1 MIETYLL
8 RGIAEIDRTGSFTA
22 AAKALFVSQPALSR
36 AMRKLEDELGVALF
50 DRSTGRTALSP
61 LGRLAAEHARLA
73 LAAIDGLAAAVR
85 EADRARRVL
94 RYGTIAPAPM
104 WTLDPLLGKIFP
116 DRRAE
121 ADIRETEAELLDGL
135 ADGSFEM
142 AVLLRTPPGAK
153 WRGRAFL
160 RERLG
165 VLLPEGHRLARR
177 RALRF
182 ADLAGETFVMHG
194 TIGFWAP
201 LSRERI
207 PRAKFFLQETLEALR
222 SIVETVALPSFYTD
236 LSLEAVP
243 IPPGKAA
250 IPLRDPEATA
260 TYHLVCR
267 ADRAAALAPLFA
279 ALPSLPAAR

>member
-1 MIETYLL
+1 MTP
-8 RGIAEIDRTGSFTA
+8 F
-22 AAKALFVSQPALSR
+22 
-36 AMRKLEDELGVALF
+36 
-50 DRSTGRTALSP
+50 
-61 LGRLAAEHARLA
+61 
-73 LAAIDGLAAAVR
+73 AAIDFETAGYDPASACSLGIVAAN
-85 EADRARRVL
+85 
-94 RYGTIAPAPM
+94 
-104 WTLDPLLGKIFP
+104 
-116 DRRAE
+116 
-121 ADIRETEAELLDGL
+121 
-135 ADGSFEM
+135 ADG
-142 AVLLRTPPGAK
+142 AVTE
-153 WRGRAFL
+153 W
-160 RERLG
+160 
-165 VLLPEGHRLARR
+165 HRLARR